1 MSLDIIR
8 TSREVRRDLTA
19 QIQRL
24 SARAR
29 SEAEDRAFETL
40 GLPRDSDRVLDL
52 RRRLAEVESLLQ
64 AADDPGIQIDA
75 ARYAIEEFDPAT
87 IAAGAK
93 ASSAIRPSET
103 EPLFSGG

>member
-8 TSREVRRDLTA
+8 TSREVRRDLTT
-19 QIQRL
+19 QIQKL

-29 SEAEDRAFETL
+29 SDADDRAYEEL

-52 RRRLAEVESLLQ
+52 RRRLAEVESLLKIV
-64 AADDPGIQIDA
+64 DDPGIQIDA
-75 ARYAIEEFDPAT
+75 ARFAIEEVDPAT
-87 IAAGAK
+87 LTAGAK
-93 ASSAIRPSET
+93 AGATTRPSEK